1 LLEKFISLITDNI
14 VVYCNLTFDYL
25 SDNLSLVIV
34 SLSHSV
40 RAQIG
45 DRTGNEINGALY
57 NN

>member
-1 LLEKFISLITDNI
+1 MLISLITDNI
-14 VVYCNLTFDYL
+14 VCFDYL